1 MIGAPAQR
9 AARDVGG
16 TRAVRGTRA
25 QSLETLETL
34 AAAGTMVRAADGASR
49 MQTGL
54 GVNNPSDL
62 RRRQYAG
69 PADPPEPIGI
79 SRSRSVDPVAATDG
93 FLARDL
99 GQRPLPRVWEE
110 MKRFTA
116 GRGPDTRDEV
126 WFVEHSAI
134 FTLGLNGNAAHVL
147 DAGDVPVLKVDR
159 GGQVTYHGPGQLVAY
174 TLLDLARLK
183 LGVRGLVEALEWAVV
198 DTAAEY
204 GVEAQGRRDAPGV
217 YVDGCKLAAL
227 GLKIS
232 RRCSYHGIALNVDMD
247 LEPFSRIN
255 PCGFE
260 ALPVT
265 DLKSLCGVDDI
276 GQVRSDLERNL
287 GIRLSGR
294 Q

>member
-1 MIGAPAQR
+1 MIAPCAGNPR
-9 AARDVGG
+9 RTWAAE
-16 TRAVRGTRA
+16 AV
-25 QSLETLETL
+25 
-34 AAAGTMVRAADGASR
+34 
-49 MQTGL
+49 
-54 GVNNPSDL
+54 N
-62 RRRQYAG
+62 
-69 PADPPEPIGI
+69 
-79 SRSRSVDPVAATDG
+79 DG
-93 FLARDL
+93 FVERVL
-99 GQRPLPRVWEE
+99 GQRPLPAVWEE

-116 GRGPDTRDEV
+116 ERSPDTRDEV
-126 WFVEHSAI
+126 WFVEHPPI

-147 DAGDVPVLKVDR
+147 DAGDIPVLKVDR

-183 LGVRGLVEALEWAVV
+183 LGIRGLVEALERAVV

-232 RRCSYHGIALNVDMD
+232 RQCSYHGIALNVDMD

-265 DLKSLCGVDDI
+265 DLGSLCGVGDI
-276 GQVRSDLERNL
+276 ERVRGDLERNL
-287 GIRLSGR
+287 RVRLRGG
-294 Q
+294 